1 MQSLETNRH
10 APSWQL
16 YLEYVDRLVLEA
28 LSESVSLVL
37 QLLLRHM
44 QGASQAPSSVPASA
58 STAAND
64 GAMLA
69 AAQRTSPLLAVH
81 LVLENMR
88 VEFQPAIELA
98 QLSSDAINPGGSAR
112 VLHASPDSALYL
124 NLLHFVRDY
133 WVLGARLAACGYF

>member
-1 MQSLETNRH
+1 M
-10 APSWQL
+10 
-16 YLEYVDRLVLEA
+16 DRLVLEA

-44 QGASQAPSSVPASA
+44 EGVSEAPSPAN
-58 STAAND
+58 TD
-64 GAMLA
+64 AMALA
-69 AAQRTSPLLAVH
+69 AAAAAAAVQRTSPLLAVH

-112 VLHASPDSALYL
+112 VQPATPDSALYL

-133 WVLGARLAACGYF
+133 WVLGVHLRFFRQSFSQV